1 MSFFTTV
8 ARGAIVRCLA
18 IFLCSGA
25 LHSPAGAQTAWKMAT
40 GYPEKFFHTENIQ
53 LFAMDVAAAT
63 QGTLKI
69 TVHPAGSLFKLN
81 EIKDAVQAGNADI
94 GEVLFASMV
103 KEMPLTGVD
112 SVPFV
117 VGGYEDA
124 RRLWKFHRPKSEQEL
139 AAKGLTL
146 LFSVPWPPQAL
157 YTLRPVK
164 RSGDMKGMNVRA
176 QNQTIVRIA
185 QYWGATPV
193 TDVLTPGD
201 VGKALSEGRIN
212 ALITSSVTGV
222 EGKAWEHLRYV
233 YKINA
238 WIPRNVVLAN
248 AKAFAALDAATR
260 EAVLKAAAAAE
271 ERGWRL
277 SSEANEHALSE
288 LGRNGMKVEQTPL
301 EFEQDLAR
309 LGERF
314 TREWIKQAGHSA
326 NDIFIPYYSAR

>member
-1 MSFFTTV
+1 MNAFTTIT
-8 ARGAIVRCLA
+8 RGAVIRCLT
-18 IFLCSGA
+18 ILLCGGA
-25 LHSPAGAQTAWKMAT
+25 LHAPASAQSTWKMAT

-53 LFAMDVAAAT
+53 LFAQDVAAAT
-63 QGTLKI
+63 QGKLRI

-81 EIKDAVQAGNADI
+81 EIKEAVQAGKADI

-117 VGGYEDA
+117 VGGYDDA
-124 RRLWKFHRPKSEQEL
+124 RRLWKFHRPRSEEEL
-139 AAKGLTL
+139 AARGLTL
-146 LFSVPWPPQAL
+146 LFSVPWPPQGL
-157 YTLRPVK
+157 YTLKPVK
-164 RSGDMKGMNVRA
+164 RSGDMKGMRVRA

-185 QYWGATPV
+185 QYWGATAV

-201 VGKALSEGRIN
+201 VGKALAEGRIN

-222 EGKAWEHLRYV
+222 EGKTWEHLKYV
-233 YKINA
+233 YTINA
-238 WIPRNVVLAN
+238 WIPRNVVLVN

-260 EAVLKAAAAAE
+260 TALLTAAAAAE
-271 ERGWRL
+271 ERGWRM
-277 SSEANEHALSE
+277 SKAANERALSE
-288 LGRNGMKVEQTPL
+288 LSRNGMKVEPTPL

-326 NDIFIPYYSAR
+326 NEIFIPYYSAR